1 MIVAGI
7 HTGIGKTLCSAILCE
22 ALGMDYW
29 KPIQAGDLDNS
40 DSIFIKTHV
49 FNPLC
54 TIHPE
59 AYRLKLAASPHFA
72 AYTEGS
78 LIERKKII
86 LPKSKNKILVET
98 AGGIMSPLAK
108 NYLNIDLI
116 KQLKLPVVI
125 VSENYLG
132 SINHTLM
139 TVKLLQNAKI
149 PILGI
154 VFNGDKVQSS
164 VDFILEHTQLPLLFS
179 IPRFEV
185 VSNQAIRAF
194 IDANSVLF
202 QRIIGQS

>member
-1 MIVAGI
+1 MIIAGI

-29 KPIQAGDLDNS
+29 KPVQAGDLDNS

-59 AYRLKLAASPHFA
+59 AYRLKVAASPHFA

-78 LIERKKII
+78 LIERKKLI

-98 AGGIMSPLAK
+98 AGGIMSPLGK
-108 NYLNIDLI
+108 GFLNIDLI
-116 KQLKLPVVI
+116 KQLKLPVIV

-139 TVKLLQNAKI
+139 TIKLLQNAKI

-154 VFNGDKVQSS
+154 VFNGDKVQST
-164 VDFILEHTQLPLLFS
+164 VDFILEHTELPLLFS
-179 IPRFEV
+179 IPRFESINNEV
-185 VSNQAIRAF
+185 IKEF
-194 IDANSVLF
+194 ISANSVLI
-202 QRIIGQS
+202 QKLLG

>member
-1 MIVAGI
+1 MIIAGI
-7 HTGIGKTLCSAILCE
+7 HTGIGKTLTSAILCE
-22 ALGMDYW
+22 ALGLDYW
-29 KPIQAGDLDNS
+29 KPVQAGDLDNS

-59 AYRLKLAASPHFA
+59 AYRLQLAASPHFA

-78 LIERKKII
+78 LIERKKLI

-108 NYLNIDLI
+108 NYLNINLM
-116 KQLKLPVVI
+116 KHLKLPTIV

-139 TVKLLQNAKI
+139 TIKLLQNAKI

-154 VFNGDKVQSS
+154 VFNGDKVQST
-164 VDFILEHTQLPLLFS
+164 VDFILEHTELPLLFS
-179 IPRFEV
+179 IPRFEEV
-185 VSNQAIRAF
+185 NNQVIKEF
-194 IDANSVLF
+194 ISANSVF
-202 QRIIGQS
+202 FKKISE